1 MSPTTTIIVVVIALA
16 VTITLCFKF
25 KNLNIGVLAF
35 FFAMLIGYVIGGTP
49 INTLLKAWPAK
60 VLFTL
65 IAVPVFFSYAGQN
78 GTVTVLA
85 QKMMFKFRKA
95 SWALPIVLW
104 LIAYVVSALGA
115 GSYATVILLGP
126 LVWVISKESGLN
138 PMIGLGLL
146 VMANIGGA
154 YYWTGGAAIT
164 ASFMEI
170 AGVEAASAMDAA
182 IRSSFATQPLG
193 LGVVIVL
200 YIALRG
206 WRAQAITIEE
216 APRFNRKQIINL
228 IIIFCVVGTS
238 LLSMILGTLVP
249 TPATKWMFTHLDVR
263 VLCLAASILCAILNL
278 GDTRKVVQSVPW
290 NTVFMVSGVA
300 ILMDIAIQA
309 GLSNVLASWITANIP
324 LWLVPTILLCIAG
337 LMSLFSSA
345 LSVVCPTLMPIVV
358 ALCAASP
365 ELNAVECVTAVMAG
379 SSITGC
385 SPFSA
390 GGSLFLSTCPDPKQA
405 DSLVPRQFGYA
416 FIFLAIEMVLC
427 LLGVMK
433 PFGAGFFFTLA

>member
-1 MSPTTTIIVVVIALA
+1 MDPNTTIIVVVLALA
-16 VTITLCFKF
+16 ATIILCFKF

-35 FFAMLIGYVIGGTP
+35 FFAMLIGYIVGGTP
-49 INTLLKAWPAK
+49 INTLLQAWPSK

-78 GTVTVLA
+78 GTVTTLA
-85 QKMMFKFRKA
+85 QKLMYRFRGA
-95 SWALPIVLW
+95 SWALPLVMW
-104 LIAYVVSALGA
+104 GIAYIISALGA

-126 LVWVISKESGLN
+126 IVWVVSKESGLN

-170 AGVEAASAMDAA
+170 AGVEAANAMDAA

-200 YIALRG
+200 YLVLRG
-206 WRAQAITIEE
+206 WRAKPTTIEA
-216 APRFNRKQIINL
+216 APKFNKKQLINL
-228 IIIFCVVGTS
+228 VIIFCVVGIS
-238 LLSMILGTLVP
+238 LVSMILGTMVP
-249 TPATKWMFTHLDVR
+249 SPITKWMFTHLDVR
-263 VLCLAASILCAILNL
+263 VLCLAASILCAILGL
-278 GDTRKVVQSVPW
+278 GDTRKVIQSVPW

-300 ILMDIAIQA
+300 ILMDIALKA
-309 GLSNVLASWITANIP
+309 GLSAVLASWITGNIP

-345 LSVVCPTLMPIVV
+345 LSVVCPTLIPIAV

-365 ELNAVECVTAVMAG
+365 ELNAVECITAIMAG

-390 GGSLFLSTCPDPKQA
+390 GGSLFLSTCPDSKQA
-405 DSLVPRQFGYA
+405 DDLVPRQFGYA
-416 FIFLAIEMVLC
+416 FIFLAIEMILC

-433 PFGAGFFFTLA
+433 PFGAGFSFIMG